1 MTRDLS
7 QRARQ
12 VRLAQFDVDGVMT
25 DGTLFVSGQGE
36 SFKPFN
42 ILDGLGLKLLKS
54 SGVATGILTGR
65 SSAAVSTRAGE
76 LDIDHLIQ
84 GANDKLRAYVDL
96 QQQLGLDDE
105 QICYMGD
112 DLPDLPVLRR
122 CGLALSPPGAVDEV
136 RSEVHFVTRMR
147 AGKGAV
153 REACELIMRAQGSW
167 DAHVEP
173 YRS

>member
-1 MTRDLS
+1 MTPDLS

-12 VRLAQFDVDGVMT
+12 VRLALFDVDGVMT

-96 QQQLGLDDE
+96 RQQLGLDDE
-105 QICYMGD
+105 HICYMGD

-136 RSEVHFVTRMR
+136 RSEVHFVTRTR
-147 AGKGAV
+147 GGKGAV

>member
-12 VRLAQFDVDGVMT
+12 VRLALFDVDGVMT

-65 SSAAVSTRAGE
+65 SSAAVSARAGE
-76 LDIDHLIQ
+76 LDIDPLIQ
-84 GANDKLRAYVDL
+84 GANVKLRAYIGL

-136 RSEVHFVTRMR
+136 RSEVHFVTRTR
-147 AGKGAV
+147 GGKGAV

>member
-1 MTRDLS
+1 MTTDLS

-12 VRLAQFDVDGVMT
+12 VRLALFDVDGVMT
-25 DGTLFVSGQGE
+25 DGTVFVSGQGE
-36 SFKPFN
+36 SFKPFS
-42 ILDGLGLKLLKS
+42 ILDGLGLKMLKS

-96 QQQLGLDDE
+96 RQQLGLDDE
-105 QICYMGD
+105 HICYMGD

-136 RSEVHFVTRMR
+136 RNEVHFVTRTR
-147 AGKGAV
+147 GGKGAV

-167 DAHVEP
+167 DTHVKP
-173 YRS
+173 YRA

>member
-12 VRLAQFDVDGVMT
+12 VRLALFDVDGVMT

-65 SSAAVSTRAGE
+65 SSAAVSARAGE

-84 GANDKLRAYVDL
+84 GANDKLRAYIDL
-96 QQQLGLDDE
+96 QQQLGLNDE

-136 RSEVHFVTRMR
+136 RSEVHFVTRTR
-147 AGKGAV
+147 GGKGAV

-167 DAHVEP
+167 DAQVEP

>member
-1 MTRDLS
+1 MTPDLS

-12 VRLAQFDVDGVMT
+12 VRLALFDVDGVMT
-25 DGTLFVSGQGE
+25 DGTLFVSDKGE

-65 SSAAVSTRAGE
+65 SSDAVRVRAGE

-84 GANDKLRAYVDL
+84 GAADKLHAYVDL
-96 QQQLGLDDE
+96 RQRLGLEDE
-105 QICYMGD
+105 HVCYMGD

-122 CGLALSPPGAVDEV
+122 CGLALSPPDAVDEV
-136 RSEVHFVTRMR
+136 RNEVHFVTKT
-147 AGKGAV
+147 GGGQGAV
-153 REACELIMRAQGSW
+153 REACELIMQAQGTW
-167 DAHVEP
+167 AAHVGP

>member
-1 MTRDLS
+1 MTRDLT

-12 VRLAQFDVDGVMT
+12 VRLALFDVDGVMT

-65 SSAAVSTRAGE
+65 SSAAVSARAGE

-84 GANDKLRAYVDL
+84 GANDKLRAYIDL

-136 RSEVHFVTRMR
+136 RSEVHFVTRTQG
-147 AGKGAV
+147 GKGAV

>member
-12 VRLAQFDVDGVMT
+12 VRLALFDVDGVMT

-84 GANDKLRAYVDL
+84 GANDKLRAYIDL

-136 RSEVHFVTRMR
+136 RSEVHFVTRTR
-147 AGKGAV
+147 GGKGAV

>member
-12 VRLAQFDVDGVMT
+12 VRLALFDVDGVMT

-65 SSAAVSTRAGE
+65 SSAAVSARAGE

-84 GANDKLRAYVDL
+84 GANDKLRAYIDL

-136 RSEVHFVTRMR
+136 RSEVHFVTRSR
-147 AGKGAV
+147 GGKGAV

>member
-1 MTRDLS
+1 MTPEVS
-7 QRARQ
+7 QRARK
-12 VRLAQFDVDGVMT
+12 VRLALFDVDGVMT

-84 GANDKLRAYVDL
+84 GANDKLRAYLDL
-96 QQQLGLDDE
+96 RQQLALDDE

-112 DLPDLPVLRR
+112 DLPDLPVLRC
-122 CGLALSPPGAVDEV
+122 CGLALSPPGGVDEV
-136 RSEVHFVTRMR
+136 RSEVHFVTRTR
-147 AGKGAV
+147 GGKGAV
-153 REACELIMRAQGSW
+153 REACELIMRAQGTW
-167 DAHVEP
+167 EAHVGP

>member
-1 MTRDLS
+1 MTPDLS

-12 VRLAQFDVDGVMT
+12 VRLALFDVDGVMT
-25 DGTLFVSGQGE
+25 DGTLFMSEQGE

-65 SSAAVSTRAGE
+65 SSAAVRTRAGE

-96 QQQLGLDDE
+96 RQRLGLDDE
-105 QICYMGD
+105 HICYMGD
-112 DLPDLPVLRR
+112 DLPDLPVLCR
-122 CGLALSPPGAVDEV
+122 CGLALCPPGAVEAV
-136 RSEVHFVTRMR
+136 RREVHFVTRTR
-147 AGKGAV
+147 GGKGAV
-153 REACELIMRAQGSW
+153 REACELIMQAQGTW
-167 DAHVEP
+167 EAHIAA

>member
-12 VRLAQFDVDGVMT
+12 VRLALFDVDGVMN

-65 SSAAVSTRAGE
+65 SSAAVSARAGE

-84 GANDKLRAYVDL
+84 GANDKLRAYIDL
-96 QQQLGLDDE
+96 QQQLGLNDE

-136 RSEVHFVTRMR
+136 RSEVHFVTRTQG
-147 AGKGAV
+147 GKGAV

>member
-1 MTRDLS
+1 MTPDLS

-12 VRLAQFDVDGVMT
+12 VRLALFDVDGVMT

-96 QQQLGLDDE
+96 LQQLGLDDE
-105 QICYMGD
+105 HICYMGD

-136 RSEVHFVTRMR
+136 RSEVHFVTRTR
-147 AGKGAV
+147 GGKGAV

-167 DAHVEP
+167 DAHVVP

>member
-1 MTRDLS
+1 MTPDLS

-12 VRLAQFDVDGVMT
+12 VRLALFDVDGVMT

-65 SSAAVSTRAGE
+65 SSAAVSARAGE

-84 GANDKLRAYVDL
+84 GANDKLRAYIGL

-136 RSEVHFVTRMR
+136 RSEVHFVTRTR
-147 AGKGAV
+147 GGRGAV

>member
-1 MTRDLS
+1 MTPDLS

-12 VRLAQFDVDGVMT
+12 VRLALFDVDGVMT

-42 ILDGLGLKLLKS
+42 ILDGLGLKMLKS

-84 GANDKLRAYVDL
+84 GANDKLRAYLELLHPPGPDAPATSSMP
-96 QQQLGLDDE
+96 DA
-105 QICYMGD
+105 
-112 DLPDLPVLRR
+112 LPPLPVLRR

-136 RSEVHFVTRMR
+136 RSEVHFVTRTR
-147 AGKGAV
+147 GGKGAV

-167 DAHVEP
+167 DAHVAP

>member
-12 VRLAQFDVDGVMT
+12 VRLALFDVDGVMT

-65 SSAAVSTRAGE
+65 SSAAVSARAGE

-84 GANDKLRAYVDL
+84 GANDKLRAYIDL

-136 RSEVHFVTRMR
+136 RSEVHFVTRTR
-147 AGKGAV
+147 GGKGAV
-153 REACELIMRAQGSW
+153 REACELIMRAQGTW
-167 DAHVEP
+167 EAHVGP

>member
-1 MTRDLS
+1 MTTDLS

-12 VRLAQFDVDGVMT
+12 VRLALFDVDGVMT
-25 DGTLFVSGQGE
+25 DGTLFVSEQGE

-65 SSAAVSTRAGE
+65 SSAAVRTRAGE

-84 GANDKLRAYVDL
+84 GAHDKLRAYVDL
-96 QQQLGLDDE
+96 RQRLGLDDE
-105 QICYMGD
+105 HICYMGD

-122 CGLALSPPGAVDEV
+122 CGLALSPPGAVEAV
-136 RSEVHFVTRMR
+136 RREVHFVTHTRG
-147 AGKGAV
+147 GKGAV
-153 REACELIMRAQGSW
+153 REACELIMQAQGTW
-167 DAHVEP
+167 EP
-173 YRS
+173 HIAAYRS